1 LEDRRKPSKEKASRH
16 IPPDED
22 NMPKFIISVAAK
34 MLQLHPQTLRQYEKR
49 GYVTPFRLGNLRLY
63 SERDIHTINRIK
75 ELADEGIP
83 TNGIDRILAL
93 ERRIEEL
100 ERLLE
105 AYEIE
110 IVSLKNRIRKEVPP
124 LPVKIEVKSFEFQFY
139 GESSNEED
147 EDTR

>member
-1 LEDRRKPSKEKASRH
+1 MEDRRKPSKEKASRH